1 MRKAEEIILNHYGCT
16 SLEELCDYL
25 GKEDI
30 SVKMLVECI
39 RIAQEDAIRATVKEC
54 ANKAKTC
61 NDPNSYGGNT
71 GSEYPPDII
80 VDKQSILS
88 VADRLIKELV
98 K

>member
-1 MRKAEEIILNHYGCT
+1 MKKAEKIILNHYGCT
-16 SLEELCDYL
+16 SLEELRDYL

-39 RIAQEDAIRATVKEC
+39 RIVQEDAIRATVKEC
-54 ANKAKTC
+54 ADKARTC
-61 NDPNSYGGNT
+61 NDPYSYCGNT

-88 VADRLIKELV
+88 VADKLIKKL
-98 K
+98 

>member
-16 SLEELCDYL
+16 SLEELHDYL

-30 SVKMLVECI
+30 SVKMLIECV
-39 RIAQEDAIRATVKEC
+39 RIAQEDAIRATVKKC

-61 NDPNSYGGNT
+61 NDPNSYCGNT

-88 VADRLIKELV
+88 VADRLIKKL
-98 K
+98 

>member
-1 MRKAEEIILNHYGCT
+1 MRKAKEIILNHYGCT
-16 SLEELCDYL
+16 SLEELHDYL

-30 SVKMLVECI
+30 SVKMITECI

-61 NDPNSYGGNT
+61 NDPNSYCGNT

-88 VADRLIKELV
+88 VADRLIKKL
-98 K
+98 

>member
-1 MRKAEEIILNHYGCT
+1 MRKAKEIILTHYGCT
-16 SLEELCDYL
+16 SLEELYDYL

-30 SVKMLVECI
+30 SVKMIIECI
-39 RIAQEDAIRATVKEC
+39 KIGQEDAIRATVKEC
-54 ANKAKTC
+54 ADKARTC
-61 NDPNSYGGNT
+61 NDPYSYCGNT

-88 VADRLIKELV
+88 VADRLIKKLV

>member
-1 MRKAEEIILNHYGCT
+1 MRKAEEIILDHYGCT
-16 SLEELCDYL
+16 SLEELHDYL

-30 SVKMLVECI
+30 SVKMIIECI

-54 ANKAKTC
+54 ADKARTC
-61 NDPNSYGGNT
+61 NDPYSYCGNT

>member
-1 MRKAEEIILNHYGCT
+1 MRKAEEIILDHYGCT
-16 SLEELCDYL
+16 SLEELCNYL

-39 RIAQEDAIRATVKEC
+39 KIAQEDAIRTTVRKC

-61 NDPNSYGGNT
+61 NDPNSYCGNT

-80 VDKQSILS
+80 VDKQSILV
-88 VADRLIKELV
+88 VADKLIKEL
-98 K
+98 

>member
-1 MRKAEEIILNHYGCT
+1 MRKAEKIILNHYGCT
-16 SLEELCDYL
+16 SLEELRDYL

-54 ANKAKTC
+54 ANKARTC
-61 NDPNSYGGNT
+61 NDPYSYCGNT

-88 VADRLIKELV
+88 VADRLIKKLV

>member
-16 SLEELCDYL
+16 SLEELRDYL

-39 RIAQEDAIRATVKEC
+39 RIAQEDAIRATVKKC
-54 ANKAKTC
+54 ADKARTC
-61 NDPNSYGGNT
+61 TDPYSYCGNT

-88 VADRLIKELV
+88 VADKLIKKL
-98 K
+98 

>member
-16 SLEELCDYL
+16 SLEELRDYL

-54 ANKAKTC
+54 ADKARTC
-61 NDPNSYGGNT
+61 NDSYYYCGNT
-71 GSEYPPDII
+71 GSVYPPDII

>member
-16 SLEELCDYL
+16 SLEELRDYL

-39 RIAQEDAIRATVKEC
+39 RIAQEDAIRAAVKEC

-61 NDPNSYGGNT
+61 NDPHSYCGNT

-80 VDKQSILS
+80 VNKQSILS
-88 VADRLIKELV
+88 VADRLIKEL
-98 K
+98 

>member
-1 MRKAEEIILNHYGCT
+1 MRKAEKIILNHYGCT
-16 SLEELCDYL
+16 SLEELRDYL

-54 ANKAKTC
+54 ADKARTC
-61 NDPNSYGGNT
+61 NDPYSYCGNT

-88 VADRLIKELV
+88 VADRLIKKLV